1 MRALC
6 RAAAERHV
14 VHVGELGD
22 RGFARAGRDEM
33 AAEVGQ
39 LGQCGLVAIL
49 DVVEDRLHPRRDLV
63 ILAQFFGE
71 RIDPGAGFF
80 HREMEMRPG
89 RKAGRTDISNDLPDM
104 NVAARLDVGANLR
117 QMTVDAD
124 HLMLMLDADAVAE
137 LALPSRAYDRAI
149 GDGLDRLAVFG
160 DQIDA
165 DMRPVLVQNRMI
177 AMEGEARGNVLEI
190 EWKLQGLRTERVA
203 LFVIQM
209 SAAVFVRERYRRQG
223 TAPKAD
229 LRCLHV
235 AGERVRAVA
244 ADLFI
249 VNQLDRGTGREAIE

>member
-1 MRALC
+1 LRGSKRIAAAPAGNSLCPQMRGLC

-14 VHVGELGD
+14 VHVGELRD

-63 ILAQFFGE
+63 ILAQFLGE

-89 RKAGRTDISNDLPDM
+89 RKAGRTDIANYLPDM

-124 HLMLMLDADAVAE
+124 HLMLMLDADAIAE
-137 LALPSRAYDRAI
+137 LALPSRAYHLSV
-149 GDGLDRLAVFG
+149 GDGLDRLAVLG

-165 DMRPVLVQNRMI
+165 DMRPVLVQDRMP
-177 AMEGEARGNVLEI
+177 AMEGEPRGYVLEV
-190 EWKLQGLRTERVA
+190 EREPQRLRAERVP
-203 LFVIQM
+203 LLV
-209 SAAVFVRERYRRQG
+209 V
-223 TAPKAD
+223 
-229 LRCLHV
+229 
-235 AGERVRAVA
+235 
-244 ADLFI
+244 
-249 VNQLDRGTGREAIE
+249 